1 MRVLL
6 LGATGNLGSRLIP
19 ALLAHKHT
27 VTVYVRSPDKLRGL
41 ISTALYDNITITTGD
56 ALDSAAVEAATRA
69 NNCDAIVNTAGNRMP
84 SGQEQ
89 ILGKIAAS
97 VTSAAIR
104 VGHERGKP
112 FRAWLIGGL
121 GSLEYPGTGGWKLQD
136 YMFDFMSAH
145 HKQTEAVLKAIPTTA
160 LQWSLLC
167 VAFMKPAST
176 SIDVLEQPRGNG
188 LAIATGTPPAWR
200 DGWVKYIPFIGR
212 YLNIIG
218 PILSYTTKLED
229 VADLIAADLA
239 SSETKLIGELVAMK
253 DVGGKQAL

>member
-19 ALLAHKHT
+19 ALLAHRHT

-56 ALDSAAVEAATRA
+56 AMDSAAVEAAIRA

-104 VGHERGKP
+104 VGRERGKP

-121 GSLEYPGTGGWKLQD
+121 GSLKYPGTEGWKLQD

-145 HKQTEAVLKAIPTTA
+145 HKQTEAVLKAIPTTD

-167 VAFMKPAST
+167 VAFMKPASIN
-176 SIDVLEQPRGNG
+176 IDVLESPRGNS
-188 LAIATGTPPAWR
+188 LSIATGTPPAWR
-200 DGWVKYIPFIGR
+200 NGWVKYIPFIGR

-218 PILSYTTKLED
+218 PILGYTTKLED

-239 SSETKLIGELVAMK
+239 NSETRLVGELVAMK
-253 DVGGKQAL
+253 EVEQKQAL